1 MTQTKT
7 FSVQI
12 YIAGDI
18 GHAKQICRKYCMD
31 IGLCVTIEPLSF
43 VYTGGEEAGMRIGL
57 INYPR
62 FPSEPSDITAS
73 ALDLARHLRVGLSQ
87 HSFSVVT
94 PKDTIWES
102 VRDEA
107 AVSDMTKDRKSKT

>member
-1 MTQTKT
+1 MTQVKT
-7 FSVQI
+7 FNVQI

-18 GHAKQICRKYCMD
+18 NHAKQICRKYCMD
-31 IGLCVTIEPLSF
+31 IGLCVTVEPISF
-43 VYTGGEEAGMRIGL
+43 VYTGGEEAGVRIGL

-62 FPSEPSDITAS
+62 FPSEPGDITAR

-94 PKDTIWES
+94 PIDTIWES
-102 VRDEA
+102 VRDDSPSVPSQQLGGGDA
-107 AVSDMTKDRKSKT
+107 